1 MYVQYILR
9 NESDKPLKAKFAV
22 EANLCDISFLTDKKS
37 GLSLETVDNGE
48 VVSLNTEVSTQEM
61 NRRGKLNNVQLVRLS
76 DKPNGISFVF
86 EPNEKCSY
94 CFNPIKFNRPGFNSE
109 AIEPVNLTYAS
120 SLFWDINIEPGLE
133 TEKSINFTIIPVK
146 KIKS

>member
-1 MYVQYILR
+1 MYVQYIIR

-22 EANLCDISFLTDKKS
+22 ESNLSDISFCSTQKS
-37 GLSLETVDNGE
+37 GFSLETVDNGE
-48 VVSLNTEVSTQEM
+48 VLNLDTEKSTQDM
-61 NRRGKLNNVQLVRLS
+61 NKKGKLNNVQVVRLS

-86 EPNEKCSY
+86 EPNEKCSF
-94 CFNPIKFNRPGFNSE
+94 CMNPLKFNRPGFNSE
-109 AIEPVNLTYAS
+109 IIEPVNLTYAS
-120 SLFWDINIEPGLE
+120 SFFWDIDIEPGRE